1 LKKRRGQWEVQT
13 ADGGARSLANVEQG
27 PRLRLRLLL
36 LLQLAFA
43 LALQAFDRLAV
54 SLGLV
59 DKYAVT
65 GGLCLPAA
73 RHVVSSIAL
82 WDRIG

>member
-1 LKKRRGQWEVQT
+1 
-13 ADGGARSLANVEQG
+13 
-27 PRLRLRLLL
+27 
-36 LLQLAFA
+36 LQLAFA

-82 WDRIG
+82 NKLRNYVHGNAFVLPSGQEPE